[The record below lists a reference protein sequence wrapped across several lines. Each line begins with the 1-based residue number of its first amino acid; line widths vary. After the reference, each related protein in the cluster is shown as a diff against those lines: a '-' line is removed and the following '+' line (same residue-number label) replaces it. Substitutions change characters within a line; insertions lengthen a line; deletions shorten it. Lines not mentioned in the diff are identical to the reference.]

1 MSRTVAAF
9 AAALAL
15 LQPAAPHAASTPA
28 AQVLHARGLG
38 ALVVGMPL
46 DKARRIPGIALEPQ
60 GPPPVPADY
69 CTYFAG
75 RLDGKPF
82 RLRVMEDR
90 VNRIE
95 LNAAGFR
102 TRSGIA
108 VGDSLEQVKRTYGKA
123 LAVEPH
129 HYLWRQG
136 FVLMVLGPYRIEG
149 SDYGMAF
156 VTSPEKGVT
165 EIRAG
170 PYEEIR
176 QSEGCQ

>member
-1 MSRTVAAF
+1 
-9 AAALAL
+9 
-15 LQPAAPHAASTPA
+15 
-28 AQVLHARGLG
+28 
-38 ALVVGMPL
+38 
-46 DKARRIPGIALEPQ
+46 
-60 GPPPVPADY
+60 VPADY

-108 VGDSLEQVKRTYGKA
+108 VGDSLEQVKRTHGKA

-156 VTSPEKGVT
+156 VASPEKGVT